1 MLLVDCVALLLL
13 DGVANLGMTKIR
25 TTDMKMGMIRNYLF
39 VDCGTLFL
47 VHSSTFLFLDGR
59 ALLFLNCV
67 ILGVANLRTGE
78 DEENRENKGEK
89 G

>member
-1 MLLVDCVALLLL
+1 
-13 DGVANLGMTKIR
+13 
-25 TTDMKMGMIRNYLF
+25 MKMGMMRNYLF

-67 ILGVANLRTGE
+67 VLGVANLRTGE

-89 G
+89 GDGHEDDFLLAHSQCCTPAR

>member
-1 MLLVDCVALLLL
+1 
-13 DGVANLGMTKIR
+13 
-25 TTDMKMGMIRNYLF
+25 MKMGMMRNYLF

-67 ILGVANLRTGE
+67 VLGVANLRTGE
-78 DEENRENKGEK
+78 DEENREKRGDGHEDDFLLAHSQCCTPAR
-89 G
+89 